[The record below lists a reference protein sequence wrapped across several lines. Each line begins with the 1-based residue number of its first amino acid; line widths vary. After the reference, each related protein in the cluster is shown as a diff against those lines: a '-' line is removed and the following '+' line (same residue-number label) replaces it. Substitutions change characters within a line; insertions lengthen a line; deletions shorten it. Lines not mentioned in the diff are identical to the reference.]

1 MRKAFD
7 GANEYTDRMTRLTGQ
22 YIDPYT
28 VVPDHRT
35 AVEKFEETCTRWD
48 RLTAKIEKRIGK
60 AKPIEPLVLKPAIP
74 LSKRKPLKMVN
85 GRFVWEPSQ
94 KQERSRARQKHQEKI

>member
-1 MRKAFD
+1 MKEAFD
-7 GANEYTDRMTRLTGQ
+7 GANEYTDEMSRLTGQ

-35 AVEKFEETCTRWD
+35 AVEKFEETCAKWD

-60 AKPIEPLVLKPAIP
+60 AKPVKPLVLKPAP
-74 LSKRKPLKMVN
+74 PTKLKPLKMVN
-85 GRFVWEPSQ
+85 GRFVWEPAE
-94 KQERSRARQKHQEKI
+94 KQEPGRAKQKHQEQI